1 MRDLYNIMLIT
12 NHVNMNINEWYL
24 MSNIPEQPSPITNS
38 TLYNNIP
45 MSFVNLLLL
54 LSIIYMT
61 YIMTRGHLKN
71 YMYRHHIVWG
81 DHHFEHTT
89 MKQFDESDSIT
100 FISFINKSTRKKY
113 KRVKCNWFMC
123 DNVYESHYTSIV
135 FIYV

>member
-1 MRDLYNIMLIT
+1 
-12 NHVNMNINEWYL
+12 

-71 YMYRHHIVWG
+71 YM
-81 DHHFEHTT
+81 
-89 MKQFDESDSIT
+89 
-100 FISFINKSTRKKY
+100 
-113 KRVKCNWFMC
+113 
-123 DNVYESHYTSIV
+123 
-135 FIYV
+135 